1 VALHTVIFLV
11 LTTAE
16 ASMVASLG
24 ELVPVLPAEDGMSPS
39 RGDYDTDA
47 PDPTSP
53 IHSPSAA
60 PDPTPMP
67 GVEGLSYFPSHP
79 PHPASA
85 SAHSQFVIRLLRA
98 LRSPEDVQK
107 ASTDKFL
114 DWRSA
119 RRDLA
124 SSHASISHESSTGFY
139 EAAMPTVARAQGGGE
154 WEANLS
160 RRLAKRRQSASG
172 LSPESGDGAQA
183 QAQGR
188 DGKRR
193 PRRSTVSKQKV
204 PKHKD
209 KEREACG
216 PLFPSSAPRGS
227 QFGATGKTSV
237 GLGINELVEK
247 TFGGLRR
254 RWRWGIVA
262 AAAVALV
269 VGWNWDWSVNA
280 RAGPCM

>member
-1 VALHTVIFLV
+1 VTFHTVIFLV
-11 LTTAE
+11 LTTVE
-16 ASMVASLG
+16 PSMLASLG
-24 ELVPVLPAEDGMSPS
+24 ELVPILAAEYAVSPS
-39 RGDYDTDA
+39 RGDSGTIA
-47 PDPTSP
+47 LDPTSP
-53 IHSPSAA
+53 IHPPSAA

-67 GVEGLSYFPSHP
+67 GVEGQSYFPSPP
-79 PHPASA
+79 PHSTSPST
-85 SAHSQFVIRLLRA
+85 HSQLAIRLLGA
-98 LRSPEDVQK
+98 LRSPDDMQR
-107 ASTDKFL
+107 ASTEKFL
-114 DWRSA
+114 AWRSA

-124 SSHASISHESSTGFY
+124 SSHASISHESSTGSY
-139 EAAMPTVARAQGGGE
+139 EAAMPTVARAKGGGE

-160 RRLAKRRQSASG
+160 RRLAKRRQSTSG
-172 LSPESGDGAQA
+172 LSPESGDGSQA

-193 PRRSTVSKQKV
+193 PRRSPVSKQKL

-216 PLFPSSAPRGS
+216 PLFPSSVPRGS
-227 QFGATGKTSV
+227 QSGATGKTSV

-269 VGWNWDWSVNA
+269 VGWNWDWSVKA